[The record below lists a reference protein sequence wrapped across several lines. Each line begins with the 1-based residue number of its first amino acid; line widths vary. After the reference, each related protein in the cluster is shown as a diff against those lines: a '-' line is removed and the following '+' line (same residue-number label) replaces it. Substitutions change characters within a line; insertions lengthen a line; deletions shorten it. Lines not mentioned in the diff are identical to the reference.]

1 MSLNHFRA
9 KSSVSSRLFYVLT
22 VAIGAIFILST
33 ALSWKLI
40 ATEWQN
46 WQEARADITQF
57 HAFHTALDVSNDLA
71 GERAYSHE
79 LIFCQSV
86 NKEQCWNALLTQRQ
100 KTDNDLAKIPSS
112 LQPEGFM
119 PEMQHRLTTARQ
131 TIDMFR
137 DRLPEDPAAAGQAIE
152 SMMAATDYYH
162 SDLFRHISSLLLL
175 NPAALGPTLRAQ
187 ALGELRDE
195 TGKLGAEVLLPL
207 KMRTPI
213 PEKNRETLVKGIQR
227 IETDW
232 KILDIQ
238 GKEYE
243 RIPEF
248 DKRVKD
254 TQQTYEQ
261 EGISLIRTLMSQSDK
276 SESYGMSADA
286 FARQYHASLHEFNDL
301 LARYMKGLNAF
312 YQQQQKEAMLHF
324 YQVIATLIA
333 LYMAGAFL
341 LIYCRTR
348 VLKPVILLNAMIENI
363 SNGQTQ
369 AGAHT
374 EDADFHGLF
383 PSLNELKN
391 RLNEDSQLIRALQ
404 SKSETDA
411 LTGLFNRG
419 AFDEKATQMLA
430 VSGPEMPVW
439 LIMLDIDH
447 FKSVNDTWGHP
458 VGDDVLVALAAT
470 LKHNSQQQHTL
481 ARLGGEEFAIIFPAA
496 EAKTVVEYASA
507 IQRAIRALRFSM
519 EGDVSLQVTS
529 SFGIA
534 SGGSCT
540 LSELLKNADEELYRA
555 KKSGRDRICIRA

>member
-9 KSSVSSRLFYVLT
+9 KSSVSSRFFYALS
-22 VAIGAIFILST
+22 VAIGVIFILST

-40 ATEWQN
+40 GNEWEN
-46 WQEARADITQF
+46 WREACADITQF
-57 HAFHTALDVSNDLA
+57 HAFHAALDVSNDLA

-79 LIFCQSV
+79 LLFCHSA
-86 NKEQCWNALLTQRQ
+86 NKEQCWNALVTQRQ
-100 KTDNDLAKIPSS
+100 KTDTALAKIPLS
-112 LQPEGFM
+112 LQPAGFM
-119 PEMQHRLTTARQ
+119 PEMQRRLATARQ
-131 TIDMFR
+131 KIDMFR
-137 DRLPEDPAAAGQAIE
+137 DRLLMDPGAAGQAID

-195 TGKLGAEVLLPL
+195 SGKLGAEVLLPL
-207 KMRTPI
+207 KTRTPI
-213 PEKNRETLVKGIQR
+213 PERNRETLVKGIQR

-232 KILDIQ
+232 KILEIQ

-243 RIPEF
+243 WMPEF
-248 DKRVKD
+248 GKRVQN
-254 TQQTYEQ
+254 TQQIYEQ
-261 EGISLIRTLMSQSDK
+261 EGIPLIRTLMSQSDK
-276 SESYGMSADA
+276 GQPYGMSADD
-286 FARQYHASLHEFNDL
+286 FARHYHASLREFNDL
-301 LARYMKGLNAF
+301 LARYMKGLNAY
-312 YQQQQKEAMLHF
+312 YQQEQKEAMLQF

-333 LYMAGAFL
+333 LYTAGAFL

-348 VLKPVILLNAMIENI
+348 ILKPVISLNAMIENI
-363 SNGQTQ
+363 SNGQAQ
-369 AGAHT
+369 AGIHT

-383 PSLNELKN
+383 PSLNELKH

-411 LTGLFNRG
+411 LTSLFNRG
-419 AFDEKATQMLA
+419 AFDDKATQMLA

-496 EAKTVVEYASA
+496 EASIVVEYASA

-519 EGDVSLQVTS
+519 EGDVSLQITS

-534 SGGSCT
+534 SGWSCT
-540 LSELLKNADEELYRA
+540 LSELLKNADDELYRA
-555 KKSGRDRICIRA
+555 KKSGRDRICIRS